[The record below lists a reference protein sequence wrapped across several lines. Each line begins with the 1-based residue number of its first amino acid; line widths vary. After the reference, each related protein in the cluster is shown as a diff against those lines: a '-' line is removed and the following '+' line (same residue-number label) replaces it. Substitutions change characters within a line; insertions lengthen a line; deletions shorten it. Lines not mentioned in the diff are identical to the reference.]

1 MKCRSKKILLS
12 AFSLPEVAAALII
25 LALVS
30 SGVLVVINRCMVSAS
45 DLALRMQAFE
55 VARENM
61 EKLLA
66 SESVSEMAEFG
77 NSDEY
82 PQIEWQTTVETFY
95 EPVTARMWIQAV
107 CSAEY
112 TDTAGDVQAVELT
125 HWLTDLTKKQ
135 LLQIMAERQKEKEQ
149 LAEQDIETIEE
160 AAEFA
165 GVDEETID
173 EWVDNGMPTTEDGHY
188 IKIYLDLYREHN
200 GNPPAEAKE
209 KALATY
215 AAKKKEIKPQP
226 ETPDGPT
233 PKPGQTPTPEP
244 RISEPGLIC
253 GYTLAELFEM
263 PRSQALEILRNC
275 DEF

>member
-1 MKCRSKKILLS
+1 MKYRSKKILLS

-45 DLALRMQAFE
+45 NLALRMQAFE

-82 PQIEWQTTVETFY
+82 PQIQWQTVVETFY
-95 EPVTARMWIQAV
+95 EPITARMWIQAV

-135 LLQIMAERQKEKEQ
+135 LLQIIEEMKKEKER
-149 LAEQDIETIEE
+149 LAEQEAEE
-160 AAEFA
+160 EEKEEEDKE
-165 GVDEETID
+165 DEQE
-173 EWVDNGMPTTEDGHY
+173 
-188 IKIYLDLYREHN
+188 
-200 GNPPAEAKE
+200 KE
-209 KALATY
+209 K
-215 AAKKKEIKPQP
+215 EPN
-226 ETPDGPT
+226 ETE
-233 PKPGQTPTPEP
+233 PG
-244 RISEPGLIC
+244 ISEPEC

-263 PRSQALEILRNC
+263 PRDQALEILRNC

>member
-1 MKCRSKKILLS
+1 MKYRSKKILLS
-12 AFSLPEVAAALII
+12 AFSLLEVAAALTI

-30 SGVLVVINRCMVSAS
+30 SSVLVVINRCMVSAS
-45 DLALRMQAFE
+45 DLTLRMRAFE

-82 PQIEWQTTVETFY
+82 PQIQWQTTVETFY

-135 LLQIMAERQKEKEQ
+135 LLQIIEEMKKEKER
-149 LAEQDIETIEE
+149 LAEQQ
-160 AAEFA
+160 
-165 GVDEETID
+165 DEE
-173 EWVDNGMPTTEDGHY
+173 
-188 IKIYLDLYREHN
+188 
-200 GNPPAEAKE
+200 
-209 KALATY
+209 
-215 AAKKKEIKPQP
+215 
-226 ETPDGPT
+226 
-233 PKPGQTPTPEP
+233 
-244 RISEPGLIC
+244 SEPDDEGEPDEEDEQDEKEPEEDTGLLC
-253 GYTLAELFEM
+253 GHTLQELLEM
-263 PRSQALEILRNC
+263 DLDQAMEILRNC
-275 DEF
+275 DEY